1 MPEVNLMMTRVNHQ
15 PPRTAEELFSV
26 YQVREALQEYN
37 DIEKKIEQRK
47 QEKGT
52 LTEH

>member
-1 MPEVNLMMTRVNHQ
+1 MPEVNLMMSRANHQ
-15 PPRTAEELFSV
+15 PPRTAEELFSL
-26 YQVREALQEYN
+26 YQVREALQQYN

-52 LTEH
+52 LTGH